1 VPCSRQQF
9 RELQLRPGAN
19 HATQQQFYEVQL
31 GLGVTPAA
39 VYRDGP
45 LRQFDEV
52 LRSERTAVLFCRRKV
67 KGSRLLLSGLDG
79 CDGRG
84 ADGVQVAANGLDGCT
99 G

>member
-1 VPCSRQQF
+1 VPCSRQRF
-9 RELQLRPGAN
+9 LELQLRPGAT

-52 LRSERTAVLFCRRKV
+52 LRSDGGALLQAKGER
-67 KGSRLLLSGLDG
+67 
-79 CDGRG
+79 
-84 ADGVQVAANGLDGCT
+84 VQVAVKRFGWM
-99 G
+99 